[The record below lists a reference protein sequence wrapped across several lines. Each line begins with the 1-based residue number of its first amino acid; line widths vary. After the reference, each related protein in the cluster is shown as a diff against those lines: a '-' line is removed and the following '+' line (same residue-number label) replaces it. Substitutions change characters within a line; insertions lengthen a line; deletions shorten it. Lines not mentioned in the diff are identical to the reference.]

1 MCPRKG
7 DLATGVKA
15 VKGVKGVR
23 PVKAVAAVKAVKAV
37 KAVAAVAFVAAVPG
51 VALTSEQRAELVVYH
66 KHWNAMKPRT
76 EEQKAHNAKQERA
89 RVAKNK
95 AEAEKA
101 NEAKKKAKK

>member
-1 MCPRKG
+1 MASHPFFRRLVGEPEIKAEPVTRTRK
-7 DLATGVKA
+7 V
-15 VKGVKGVR
+15 
-23 PVKAVAAVKAVKAV
+23 
-37 KAVAAVAFVAAVPG
+37 AVAFVAAVPG